1 MLPLLPDAQRALEM
15 AADQEKDEDDDEE
28 IDGHEGRPLRV
39 YDHRLQ
45 CEDCGAL
52 GSVGCRACKDNRLEV
67 SLWSNTCMCMH
78 TSSKRC
84 ALASQVNAILYVL

>member
-52 GSVGCRACKDNRLEV
+52 GSVGCRACKDNRVEV
-67 SLWSNTCMCMH
+67 GLPVQHMH
-78 TSSKRC
+78 VPAYMIQKAAR
-84 ALASQVNAILYVL
+84 LPRK